1 MRRKA
6 ELFSTPIPSK
16 SLNQGSF
23 LSFSPSSISV
33 KLSSL
38 GVSLGKNEKEVVLS
52 ANVLKHV
59 EYDRR
64 KVSPS
69 VSIKPFTSHI
79 DDDEANDTLDGQL
92 LSHLVGEVSEVDLD
106 DGMLGSFDDLY
117 ATTRRSKSAKNK
129 RNRSARKSERKSK
142 NPIVSQ

>member
-1 MRRKA
+1 M
-6 ELFSTPIPSK
+6 
-16 SLNQGSF
+16 
-23 LSFSPSSISV
+23 
-33 KLSSL
+33 
-38 GVSLGKNEKEVVLS
+38 VLS

-69 VSIKPFTSHI
+69 VSIKPVTSHI
-79 DDDEANDTLDGQL
+79 DDDEANDILDGQL

-117 ATTRRSKSAKNK
+117 VTGRRSKSAKNK
-129 RNRSARKSERKSK
+129 RNRSTRKSERKPK
-142 NPIVSQ
+142 HPIVSQWMTYLKIAEV